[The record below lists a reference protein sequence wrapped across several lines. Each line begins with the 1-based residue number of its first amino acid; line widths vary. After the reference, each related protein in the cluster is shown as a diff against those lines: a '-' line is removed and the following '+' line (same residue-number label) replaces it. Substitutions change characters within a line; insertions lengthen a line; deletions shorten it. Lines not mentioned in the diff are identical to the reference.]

1 MDGPLSGI
9 GVLVTRPAHQAHH
22 LCQLIEAQGG
32 SAIVLPALQINPT
45 ADRPAMRAAVGP
57 IDRYH
62 LVIFVS
68 ANAVR
73 FGGDLIAQRR
83 DLRIAAIGKATA
95 HALNVAG
102 HRVSVVPSTGADSES
117 LLASTGLQH
126 MSGQR
131 VLIVRGKGGRE
142 LLGDTLRERGA
153 EVVYAEVYERE
164 PAHPS
169 KQAIEQLE
177 ETWRHGGIKVYT
189 ATSSELL
196 EALVGILAPRCRDL
210 MDSTSLLTGAPR
222 VADLAARLGL
232 GSPVILAQAADDEA
246 LVAALLEWRA
256 ARQRKPQA

>member
-22 LCQLIEAQGG
+22 LCQLIEEQGG
-32 SAIVLPALQINPT
+32 STMVLPALQINPT

-68 ANAVR
+68 PNAVR
-73 FGGDLIAQRR
+73 FGGELIAQRR

-95 HALNVAG
+95 HSLNVAG
-102 HRVSVVPSTGADSES
+102 YRVSVVPSTGTDSEA

-126 MSGQR
+126 MAGQR

-169 KQAIEQLE
+169 KQALDQLE
-177 ETWRHGGIKVYT
+177 ETWRHGGIRVYT

-196 EALVGILAPRCRDL
+196 EALVGILAPGCRDL
-210 MDSTSLLTGAPR
+210 MDSTSLLTGAAR
-222 VADLAARLGL
+222 VADRATRLGL
-232 GSPVILAQAADDEA
+232 GSPVILADGPDDES
-246 LVAALLEWRA
+246 LVAALLAWRA
-256 ARQRKPQA
+256 ARQHKPQS